1 MPNLDVVHFN
11 GGFFLVLLNGM
22 HFIYIKGSKSS
33 AKSGEGKKE
42 TEAEQPDADGGEK
55 KVPMQK

>member
-1 MPNLDVVHFN
+1 MLFILMV
-11 GGFFLVLLNGM
+11 GFFFVLLNGM

-33 AKSGEGKKE
+33 AKSGEGKKD

-55 KVPMQK
+55 KVPMQN